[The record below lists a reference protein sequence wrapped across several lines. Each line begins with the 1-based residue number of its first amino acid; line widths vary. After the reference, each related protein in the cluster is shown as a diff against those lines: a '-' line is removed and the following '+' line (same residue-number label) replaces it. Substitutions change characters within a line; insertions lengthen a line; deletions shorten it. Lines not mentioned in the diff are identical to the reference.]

1 MASVAQESMRPLA
14 HRGLLVPIV
23 GGMALLAWA
32 ALWAWD
38 RTPYARYI
46 NHADICT
53 LRVADGWQISINE
66 GLLYVAGWILM
77 TIAMMLPT
85 TLPLLEIFRRLT
97 RNRSDRTRLI
107 ALVIAGY
114 LTAWLA
120 FGIAAHAVDLALH
133 DLFDRGAW
141 LKASSW
147 AFGAAT
153 LVLAGAFQFSRLKH
167 RCLDKCRAPL
177 SFVLQHWTGGAPGAQ
192 ALRLGLHHG
201 AYCVGCCW
209 ALMLL
214 MFAVGTG
221 NLGWMVALG
230 AVMAVEKNVAWG
242 RQLSTPLGVGLIA
255 WGALIVLQ
263 HTAT

>member
-1 MASVAQESMRPLA
+1 MPIPTQRLLFGPVLVALCA
-14 HRGLLVPIV
+14 V
-23 GGMALLAWA
+23 AWA
-32 ALWAWD
+32 ALVAWD
-38 RTPYARYI
+38 LSPYAHHMHEEPLGAPSLACARPAPLV
-46 NHADICT
+46 HAA
-53 LRVADGWQISINE
+53 LFVGGW
-66 GLLYVAGWILM
+66 VLM
-77 TIAMMLPT
+77 TLAMMLPT

-107 ALVIAGY
+107 VLVIAGY
-114 LTAWLA
+114 LAAWLA
-120 FGIAAHAVDLALH
+120 FGIAAHAFDVALH
-133 DLFDRGAW
+133 DAFDRGAW
-141 LKASSW
+141 FKASSW
-147 AFGAAT
+147 VLGAAT
-153 LVLAGAFQFSRLKH
+153 LVVAGAFQFSRLKH

-242 RQLSTPLGVGLIA
+242 RQLSAPLGIGLIA